1 MQSIGFDVGGT
12 FTDIV
17 AVGSNGGL
25 AVRKILSTPVDYS
38 DAICSGLIEM
48 INNGQVSTRDARH
61 LVHAATVATNTVIT
75 RTGAKVGLITTD
87 GFRDVLEIGR
97 LRYPRLYDMEF
108 EKPLPLVPRY
118 LRMGVTERVDYRGNV
133 VTELDWPNVK
143 AVVNYLIE
151 HDVESIAI
159 CLLNSYANPIH
170 EQLIADYLST
180 FAPQIT
186 LSASYQVL
194 PEIKEYERTS
204 TTVINAYIKPVV
216 AQYISNLEKRLDAMG
231 LDAPITVMQS
241 SGGTVRTDFVKE
253 RPVYAIESGPAAG
266 AVGAA
271 TVGKHLGIDNIIA
284 FDMGGTT
291 AKTCLI
297 ENGIPRLASEYEVG
311 GELSIGHRLLRG
323 GGYVLRVPAIDLAE
337 IGAGGGS
344 IAWIDRG
351 GVLRVGPQSA
361 GADPGPACY
370 RRGGTTAT
378 VTDANVVLG
387 YLNPEYLV
395 GGALKIDRNLAMRA
409 VSDNIGTPLG
419 LSAEDAALGIH
430 TIVNSTM
437 VRAVRAVSSEIGRD
451 PGDFVLFAFG
461 GSGPVHASTLAREA
475 NMADII
481 VPPSP
486 GVFSAV
492 GLLLSTVEHQYVQT
506 FWRDLSKVDTEQ
518 LENTFRRMEDEA
530 TETLYGEGF
539 AKHQTK
545 LDRFVDMRYPGQTSE
560 ILVAMPET
568 QRDNSL
574 LITLENTF
582 HLEHEKSY
590 GYRSLEGESVEIVN
604 VRLRARGLSDEP
616 FSPDDLFQAEQQRVK
631 PVEAIPTS
639 RNAYFGN
646 DHGWLGTPVY
656 PRTELDSSPI
666 TGPLI
671 IEEYDATI
679 VVPPEAAAHIDAT
692 NNVRITFK
700 KP

>member
-17 AVGSNGGL
+17 AVGNNGRL

-38 DAICSGLIEM
+38 DAICSGLAEM
-48 INNGQVSTRDARH
+48 IKNGQVSTQDARH
-61 LVHAATVATNTVIT
+61 LVHASTVATNTVIT
-75 RTGAKVGLITTD
+75 RTGAKVGLITTE

-97 LRYPRLYDMEF
+97 LRYPRLYDMAF

-133 VTELDWPNVK
+133 VTELDWTNVK
-143 AVVNYLIE
+143 TAVNHLLE
-151 HDVESIAI
+151 HNVESIAI

-186 LSASYQVL
+186 LSVSYQVL

-216 AQYISNLEKRLDAMG
+216 ARYISNLEKRLAGMG

-241 SGGTVRTDFVKE
+241 SGGTVRTAFVKE

-271 TVGKHLGIDNIIA
+271 TVGRHLGIDNIIA

-311 GELSIGHRLLRG
+311 GELNIGHRLLRG

-370 RRGGTTAT
+370 QRGGTAAT

-409 VSDNIGTPLG
+409 VSDTIGDPLG

-461 GSGPVHASTLAREA
+461 GSGPVHAATLAREA
-475 NMADII
+475 SMANII

-486 GVFSAV
+486 GVFSAI

-506 FWRDLSKVDTEQ
+506 FWRDLTKVDTEQ
-518 LENTFRRMEDEA
+518 LENTFGGMEEEA
-530 TETLYGEGF
+530 TQTLLGEGF
-539 AKHQTK
+539 DKHQIK

-560 ILVAMPET
+560 ILVAMPGA
-568 QRDNSL
+568 QRDDSL
-574 LITLENTF
+574 LITLENAF
-582 HLEHEKSY
+582 HLEHENSY

-631 PVEAIPTS
+631 PVETINTS

-646 DHGWLGTPVY
+646 DHGWLDTPVY
-656 PRTELDSSPI
+656 PRTELQSSPI

-679 VVPPEAAAHIDAT
+679 VVPPEATAHVDAA
-692 NNVRITFK
+692 NNVRITFET
-700 KP
+700 P